1 MPVRSGE
8 KFSTGTP
15 EELPTRRFGK
25 SAAASVISSVIFCYR
40 RFLEAH
46 VNVSLTPELERLI
59 NDKVDTGSYQ
69 TASEVVREALRLL
82 KLRDEGLVQLRQDVQ
97 AGFDQI
103 ERGEFAEYTARSA
116 SKLASRVKARGRKRL
131 AELKVPKRRSSR

>member
-1 MPVRSGE
+1 M
-8 KFSTGTP
+8 
-15 EELPTRRFGK
+15 
-25 SAAASVISSVIFCYR
+25 
-40 RFLEAH
+40 
-46 VNVSLTPELERLI
+46 NVSLTPELERLI

-82 KLRDEGLVQLRQDVQ
+82 KLRDEGLVQLRQDIQ

-103 ERGEFAEYTARSA
+103 DRGEFAEYAPRST

-131 AELKVPKRRSSR
+131 AELKAQKRRSPR